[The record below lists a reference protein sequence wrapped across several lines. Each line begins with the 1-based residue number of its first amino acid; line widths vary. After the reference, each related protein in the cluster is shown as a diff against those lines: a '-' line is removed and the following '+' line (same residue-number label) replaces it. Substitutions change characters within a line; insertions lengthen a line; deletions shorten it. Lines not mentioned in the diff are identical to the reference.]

1 MPSTI
6 KTPHIVI
13 GGLILFFLLR
23 FLGMIEFGFYDFT
36 IFLMIIS
43 GFGFSI
49 FFIGRTR
56 PILLFISSLVFLLGI
71 FQLIL
76 NSFVFTN
83 ESSVYFP
90 VSLFTLGTGFL
101 IIYIDN
107 ETKKGFAYA
116 AAFFLFLSFV
126 IFLLNRNFT
135 PGDFFNSLFI
145 LLLDQWLVFI
155 LILLL
160 LFTFLAKRK

>member
-1 MPSTI
+1 MPLTV

-23 FLGMIEFGFYDFT
+23 FLGLIDFSFYDFA
-36 IFLMIIS
+36 IFLMIIG

-49 FFIGRTR
+49 FLIGHNR
-56 PILLFISSLVFLLGI
+56 PILLFISSFVFLGGI

-76 NSFVFTN
+76 NSFVFSN

-90 VSLFTLGTGFL
+90 VTLFTFGAGFL
-101 IIYIDN
+101 IVYLDN
-107 ETKKGFAYA
+107 REKKGLAFAS
-116 AAFFLFLSFV
+116 AFFLLFSFV
-126 IFLLNRNFT
+126 IFLLNRDFT
-135 PGDFFNSLFI
+135 PGNFVSSLFT
-145 LLLDQWLVFI
+145 LLLDQWLIFI
-155 LILLL
+155 LLLLL